1 VLGRQDVASRG
12 IRIDFLAAVRVL
24 RGHTRMFVW
33 LGLAALIASTG
44 IVSLLEN
51 QYLATVLVVVKPH
64 EPLRLEQNRAGKETM
79 GYPVSQVAP
88 VDTPSRTYIEMIK
101 SRLLAERVV
110 RMLGLETTKPPA
122 SAPSSIKAVLEPVKE
137 WIGNVAG
144 GAWESLQYG
153 EVLKQDP
160 LTKAV
165 RVVQRSC
172 ALRTTKDT
180 YLFEITCGATDP
192 DRAAAIANASAEIFI
207 EYTTSVNRQES
218 GSSRTF
224 LEEQLRTSEAVLAQ
238 ARRALT
244 EFKNTQA
251 TFSLQ
256 EEYASQLK
264 TISGL
269 ETDLEKTEARLAGLQ
284 HEYTDNYLR
293 KGDPAVYAKVQSLLA
308 EKNRLQQSL
317 ARLRSERAALPDK
330 EKRLED
336 LRLQLKAAEENY
348 TVVTKALAEVRIQEQ
363 SQVTDI
369 RVVSPAVPPGYPS
382 KPLRVYY
389 VAVGVV
395 AALLIGAALV
405 FVRESVWTTVKS
417 TADVE
422 RVGLRVLAT
431 IPSVTAAGGGLSGR
445 RRRVASSPAAP
456 AR

>member
-1 VLGRQDVASRG
+1 
-12 IRIDFLAAVRVL
+12 
-24 RGHTRMFVW
+24 MFVW
-33 LGLAALIASTG
+33 LGLSALIASTG

-51 QYLATVLVVVKPH
+51 QYLATVLVVVKPN
-64 EPLRLEQNRAGKETM
+64 EPLRLDQNRAGKETM

-110 RMLGLETTKPPA
+110 RVLGLETTKRPA
-122 SAPSSIKAVLEPVKE
+122 PASSIKAVIERVKE

-180 YLFEITCGATDP
+180 YLFEITCGAADP
-192 DRAAAIANASAEIFI
+192 DGAAAIANASAKIFI

-218 GSSRTF
+218 GSSRAF
-224 LEEQLRTSEAVLAQ
+224 LEEQLRKSEAVLAQ

-244 EFKNTQA
+244 EFKDTQA

-269 ETDLEKTEARLAGLQ
+269 ETDLEKLEARLAGLL
-284 HEYTDNYLR
+284 HDYTDNHLR

-317 ARLRSERAALPDK
+317 ARLRSERAALPNK
-330 EKRLED
+330 EKQLED
-336 LRLQLKAAEENY
+336 LRLHLKAAEENY
-348 TVVTKALAEVRIQEQ
+348 TVVTKALAEARIQEQ

-369 RVVSPAVPPGYPS
+369 RVVSPAVPPAYPS
-382 KPLRVYY
+382 KR
-389 VAVGVV
+389 
-395 AALLIGAALV
+395 
-405 FVRESVWTTVKS
+405 
-417 TADVE
+417 
-422 RVGLRVLAT
+422 
-431 IPSVTAAGGGLSGR
+431 
-445 RRRVASSPAAP
+445 
-456 AR
+456 

>member
-1 VLGRQDVASRG
+1 
-12 IRIDFLAAVRVL
+12 
-24 RGHTRMFVW
+24 MFVW

-64 EPLRLEQNRAGKETM
+64 EPLRLDQKRASKETM

-110 RMLGLETTKPPA
+110 RVLGLDTTTRPA
-122 SAPSSIKAVLEPVKE
+122 PAPSSIKAVLESVKE

-153 EVLKQDP
+153 AVVKQDP

-180 YLFEITCGATDP
+180 YLFEITCGAADP
-192 DRAAAIANASAEIFI
+192 DGAAAIANASAEIFI

-218 GSSRTF
+218 GSSRAF
-224 LEEQLRTSEAVLAQ
+224 LEEQLTTSEAVLAQ

-244 EFKNTQA
+244 EFKDTQA

-269 ETDLEKTEARLAGLQ
+269 EADLEKTEARLAGLL
-284 HEYTDNYLR
+284 HEYTNNH
-293 KGDPAVYAKVQSLLA
+293 PKVQSLLA

-348 TVVTKALAEVRIQEQ
+348 TVVTKALAEARIQEQ
-363 SQVTDI
+363 SRVTDI
-369 RVVSPAVPPGYPS
+369 RVVSPAVPPAYPS

-405 FVRESVWTTVKS
+405 FVRESVWTTVRS

-445 RRRVASSPAAP
+445 RRRVASSPPAP
-456 AR
+456 AP

>member
-1 VLGRQDVASRG
+1 
-12 IRIDFLAAVRVL
+12 
-24 RGHTRMFVW
+24 MFVW

-44 IVSLLEN
+44 IASLLEN
-51 QYLATVLVVVKPH
+51 QYLATVLVVVKPN
-64 EPLRLEQNRAGKETM
+64 EPLRLDQNRAGKETM

-110 RMLGLETTKPPA
+110 RVLGLETTKRPA
-122 SAPSSIKAVLEPVKE
+122 PASSIKAVIERVKE

-180 YLFEITCGATDP
+180 YLFEITCGAADP
-192 DRAAAIANASAEIFI
+192 DGAAAMANASAEIFI

-218 GSSRTF
+218 GSSRAF

-244 EFKNTQA
+244 EFKDAQA

-269 ETDLEKTEARLAGLQ
+269 ETDLEKTEARLAGLLDA
-284 HEYTDNYLR
+284 YTDNH
-293 KGDPAVYAKVQSLLA
+293 PKVQSLLA

-336 LRLQLKAAEENY
+336 LRLQLKSAEENY
-348 TVVTKALAEVRIQEQ
+348 TVVTKALAEARIQEQ

-369 RVVSPAVPPGYPS
+369 RIVSPAVPPAYPS
-382 KPLRVYY
+382 RPLRVYY

-405 FVRESVWTTVKS
+405 FVRESVWTTVRS

-445 RRRVASSPAAP
+445 RRRVASSPPAP

>member
-1 VLGRQDVASRG
+1 
-12 IRIDFLAAVRVL
+12 
-24 RGHTRMFVW
+24 MFVW

-51 QYLATVLVVVKPH
+51 QYLATVLVVVKPN
-64 EPLRLEQNRAGKETM
+64 EPLRLDQNRAGKETM

-110 RMLGLETTKPPA
+110 RMLGLETTKRPA
-122 SAPSSIKAVLEPVKE
+122 PASSIKAAIERVKE

-192 DRAAAIANASAEIFI
+192 DGAAAIANASAEIFI

-218 GSSRTF
+218 GSSRAF
-224 LEEQLRTSEAVLAQ
+224 LEKQLRTSEAALAQ

-244 EFKNTQA
+244 EFKDTQA

-269 ETDLEKTEARLAGLQ
+269 ETDLEKTEARLAGLL
-284 HEYTDNYLR
+284 HEYTDNRLR

-317 ARLRSERAALPDK
+317 ARLRSERAALPNK
-330 EKRLED
+330 EKQLED
-336 LRLQLKAAEENY
+336 LRLHLKAAEENY
-348 TVVTKALAEVRIQEQ
+348 TVVTKALAEARIQEQ

-369 RVVSPAVPPGYPS
+369 RVVSPAVPPAYPS

-405 FVRESVWTTVKS
+405 FVRESVWTTVRS

-431 IPSVTAAGGGLSGR
+431 IPSVPAAGGGLSGR
-445 RRRVASSPAAP
+445 RRRVASSPPAP

>member
-1 VLGRQDVASRG
+1 
-12 IRIDFLAAVRVL
+12 
-24 RGHTRMFVW
+24 MFVW

-51 QYLATVLVVVKPH
+51 QYQATVLVVVKPH
-64 EPLRLEQNRAGKETM
+64 EPLRLDQNRAGKETM

-110 RMLGLETTKPPA
+110 RVLGLETTKRPA
-122 SAPSSIKAVLEPVKE
+122 PAPSSIKAVLERVKE

-172 ALRTTKDT
+172 ALKTTKDT

-192 DRAAAIANASAEIFI
+192 DGAAAIANASAEIFT

-218 GSSRTF
+218 GSSRGF

-244 EFKNTQA
+244 EFKDTQA

-256 EEYASQLK
+256 EEYTSQLK

-269 ETDLEKTEARLAGLQ
+269 ETDLEKTEARVAGLL
-284 HEYTDNYLR
+284 HEYTDNH
-293 KGDPAVYAKVQSLLA
+293 PKVQSLLA

-348 TVVTKALAEVRIQEQ
+348 TVVTKALAEARIQEQ

-369 RVVSPAVPPGYPS
+369 RVVSPAVPPAYPS

-405 FVRESVWTTVKS
+405 FVSESVWTRVRS

-445 RRRVASSPAAP
+445 RRRVASSPPAP